1 MVASRRFEIAELFP
15 QPKEV
20 ILGEGISELA
30 KDVRLSTSNVLP
42 IQRKALRSILNLAG
56 VRVVANKKKYVV
68 DAQVLEES
76 EFDLSRVPE
85 AVRQDYY
92 SLEIRGSEVFIRT
105 PHQEGMVWAAQTLS
119 SLFVMM
125 FHGRAV
131 PNLVIHDWPLVP
143 LRGIL
148 AGADWGTERMDPV
161 AWNQMLD
168 CMSALHLN
176 LFGLGVY
183 DCRPDVRPFQA
194 SRPSEFL
201 LAPMEEEGVPSS
213 LVSRNRYRYYN
224 VKYDRWYD
232 REAVPALAEGD
243 AFSEVL
249 TYGKERGVTIFPYM
263 ELLGHSTLLPRLL
276 PSLSACDEK
285 GRPTGQGLCLSSS
298 AARQEMEKVLDSFL
312 RRHFPT
318 GVEFFHI
325 GLDDLEPVPLHE
337 NDGETESI
345 WCRCPKCRKAGQA
358 ALLASYLKW
367 MVDFL
372 TAHGV
377 KRVLFFGEELCQG
390 SKLLGP
396 ELEALF
402 RDEDFAAKVVVH
414 WQGSVPAFAR
424 KGALAK
430 ASSWSGP
437 WMNQGNH
444 TWFNRNLDN
453 LDASLKEV
461 LERQG
466 EAVLARGQFDPGYW
480 EQLALL
486 GVRCWETPDWEE
498 DTVPNLRH
506 RWAELQ
512 WGSVADSYLSLLDKL
527 TELAESD
534 LCRLILPTWHVETE
548 ARDHAVIP
556 FPTKALS
563 QLPSGAASRLQN
575 AAETAGALV
584 DQAAS
589 LLGASQWPTLH
600 KASLQSLLGS
610 AQRLRIQL
618 EFFQTLGKL
627 QEALDKKGGS
637 AAAKKLLE
645 AQIPQLVERM
655 KGIEENMSD
664 SLMWFTMQHLGY
676 MKLVLEGL
684 LEALQKKTP
693 VDKLPWTLPVNWE
706 APQE

>member
-85 AVRQDYY
+85 AVRRDYY

-119 SLFVMM
+119 SLFAMM

-131 PNLVIHDWPLVP
+131 PNLVIHDWPVVP

-168 CMSALHLN
+168 CMSAMHLN
-176 LFGLGVY
+176 LCGLGVY
-183 DCRPDVRPFQA
+183 DCRPASRPFQA
-194 SRPSEFL
+194 TRPSEFL
-201 LAPMEEEGVPSS
+201 LAPLEEEGAPSS

-232 REAVPALAEGD
+232 REAVPALAEGE
-243 AFSEVL
+243 AFTEVL

-263 ELLGHSTLLPRLL
+263 ELLGHSTLLPRLT
-276 PSLSACDEK
+276 PAISACDEK
-285 GRPTGQGLCLSSS
+285 GRPTGQGLCLSSP
-298 AARQEMEKVLDSFL
+298 AARQELEKVLESFL
-312 RRHFPT
+312 KRHFPT
-318 GVEFFHI
+318 DVEFFHI
-325 GLDDLEPVPLHE
+325 GLDDLSSIPLHE
-337 NDGETESI
+337 NDGVKDGI
-345 WCRCPKCRKAGQA
+345 WCRCAKCRKAGQA

-377 KRVLFFGEELCQG
+377 KRVLFFGEELCHG
-390 SKLLGP
+390 GKLLGA

-402 RDEDFAAKVVVH
+402 RDEDFASKVVVH
-414 WQGSVPAFAR
+414 WQGRVPAFAR

-430 ASSWSGP
+430 VQSWYGP
-437 WMNQGNH
+437 WMNLGNH
-444 TWFNRNLDN
+444 TWFNGDLATM
-453 LDASLKEV
+453 DASLVEV
-461 LERQG
+461 VEKHG
-466 EAVLARGQFDPGYW
+466 EAALVRGQFDPGYW

-486 GVRCWETPDWEE
+486 GVRCWETPDAQE
-498 DTVPNLRH
+498 DTVPNLRR

-512 WGSVADSYLSLLDKL
+512 WGNMAESYLELLDGLKK
-527 TELAESD
+527 LAESE
-534 LCRLILPTWHVETE
+534 LCRQILPTWQVEE
-548 ARDHAVIP
+548 NAKDHAVP
-556 FPTKALS
+556 AYPESVLAAL
-563 QLPSGAASRLQN
+563 PAASVARL
-575 AAETAGALV
+575 AKAVEESGALV
-584 DQAAS
+584 EKAAA
-589 LLGASQWPTLH
+589 LLGAAQWPTLH
-600 KASLQSLLGS
+600 KASLQSILGS

-618 EFFQTLGKL
+618 EFFQTLAKLKETLGKKNGT
-627 QEALDKKGGS
+627 AP
-637 AAAKKLLE
+637 AKKLLE
-645 AQIPQLVERM
+645 TAIPQLVERM
-655 KGIEENMSD
+655 KVIEENMPD
-664 SLMWFTMQHLGY
+664 SIMWITMQHLGCL
-676 MKLVLEGL
+676 KLVLEGL
-684 LEALQKKTP
+684 QDALQRKTP
-693 VDKLPWTLPVNWE
+693 ADKLPWALPVNWE

>member
-76 EFDLSRVPE
+76 EFDLSQVPQS
-85 AVRQDYY
+85 VRRDYY

-119 SLFVMM
+119 CLFAMM
-125 FHGRAV
+125 FQGRAV
-131 PNLVIHDWPLVP
+131 PNLVIRDWPMVP

-148 AGADWGTERMDPV
+148 AGADWGTERMDSV

-183 DCRPDVRPFQA
+183 DCRPATRPFQA
-194 SRPSEFL
+194 TRPSEFL
-201 LAPMEEEGVPSS
+201 LAPLEEEGMPPS
-213 LVSRNRYRYYN
+213 LISRNRYRYYN

-263 ELLGHSTLLPRLL
+263 ELLGHSTLLPRLK
-276 PSLSACDEK
+276 PALSACDEK

-298 AARQEMEKVLDSFL
+298 AARQELEKILESFL
-312 RRHFPT
+312 QRHFPT

-337 NDGETESI
+337 NDGETESS

-372 TAHGV
+372 AAHDV

-390 SKLLGP
+390 NALLGP

-402 RDEDFAAKVVVH
+402 QDKEFASKVVVH
-414 WQGSVPAFAR
+414 WQGKVPAFAR

-430 ASSWSGP
+430 AQSWSGP
-437 WMNQGNH
+437 WMNLGNH
-444 TWFNRNLDN
+444 TWFNEA
-453 LDASLKEV
+453 LDAMDACLQEV
-461 LERQG
+461 VKTQG
-466 EAVLARGQFDPGYW
+466 EAALVRGQFDPGYW

-486 GVRCWETPDWEE
+486 GVRCWETPDEKE
-498 DTVPNLRH
+498 DTVPNLRR
-506 RWAELQ
+506 RWADLQ
-512 WGSVADSYLSLLDKL
+512 WGGMSESYLALLDELK
-527 TELAESD
+527 ELAATD
-534 LCRLILPTWHVETE
+534 LCHGILPFWQVE
-548 ARDHAVIP
+548 AGAKDHAVPPYPENALQSLP
-556 FPTKALS
+556 F
-563 QLPSGAASRLQN
+563 AASSRLEK
-575 AAETAGALV
+575 AVEKAGEVV
-584 DQAAS
+584 DKAAS
-589 LLGASQWPTLH
+589 LLGASPWPTLH
-600 KASLQSLLGS
+600 KASLQSILGS

-618 EFFQTLGKL
+618 ETFHTLVKLRESLGKKNGT
-627 QEALDKKGGS
+627 ASG
-637 AAAKKLLE
+637 KKLLE
-645 AQIPQLVERM
+645 TAIPQLVERM
-655 KGIEENMSD
+655 KVIEENMPD
-664 SLMWFTMQHLGY
+664 SLMWFTMQQLGY
-676 MKLVLEGL
+676 LKLVLEGL
-684 LEALQKKTP
+684 QEALQRKTP
-693 VDKLPWTLPVNWE
+693 ADKLPWSLPVHWE